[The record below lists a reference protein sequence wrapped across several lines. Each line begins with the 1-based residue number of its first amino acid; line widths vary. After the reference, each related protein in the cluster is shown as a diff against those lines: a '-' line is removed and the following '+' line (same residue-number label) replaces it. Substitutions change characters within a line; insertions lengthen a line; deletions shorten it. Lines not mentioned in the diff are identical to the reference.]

1 MAVGSFSSWVAGP
14 GQVILPLAAAGIVVV
29 AWLLVRRSLNWQ
41 FTGRITLDVALLAL
55 GLLAFVL
62 TAGFPTMSFKG
73 VDARMVPRVWSIL
86 LMVLAAAR
94 LAIGLLGK
102 DVPDPKKG
110 RLDKVLL
117 LLALL
122 VLKIIGITW
131 VGYFISAGLFV
142 LACAIL
148 LGYKNPVGL
157 IACAGGWV
165 AFSYLVFYKLLSVPL
180 PTGILFETIF

>member
-102 DVPDPKKG
+102 DVPDPKK
-110 RLDKVLL
+110 
-117 LLALL
+117 
-122 VLKIIGITW
+122 
-131 VGYFISAGLFV
+131 
-142 LACAIL
+142 
-148 LGYKNPVGL
+148 
-157 IACAGGWV
+157 
-165 AFSYLVFYKLLSVPL
+165 
-180 PTGILFETIF
+180 